1 MLKRINKTILIIC
14 LIFLIGL
21 SLRLIFAPSHNL
33 SSDPFLVIT
42 SAKTL
47 AETGNYLVPEVGYSD
62 LGQYN
67 LPPWPVG
74 FPLLLSTLFKVFG
87 YSEILARLFTIF
99 LTSLVIIFT
108 GVISHLLF
116 KNRYI
121 TWLSTLLVALNPLL
135 VAFSGRIH
143 TQNGAFFFLLASI
156 TFLLLSVV
164 KRDNLGFANPEI
176 ILRDKRRLSCFL
188 LSIFLAG
195 FLLTVRETEAIYG
208 LAFVYILYKA
218 GFSLNKKTFYLILL
232 GIIPFILGYSPSLY
246 YNYMNYGSF
255 ITSTHLY
262 WGGGIPLDIHYLFFG
277 SSGSMGLPGGLVILL
292 STLAYAFPLSFLLFV
307 KKFNGNIRF
316 LLMLFLLSLL
326 PVIFLYG
333 SAVPVGAAPRY
344 ILPLIPIASIIA
356 AYSILNIRKMKKT
369 FYIAIISIVSLQQL
383 FLFSP
388 PPLSFN
394 ISPKIGLAT
403 VYSPVYNIYSYN
415 NFPDHT
421 NAMVEWVKNNTE
433 SNAIIITPSRVSHF
447 YYYAK
452 RDAIHF
458 TAVTA
463 SLTQALESR
472 PVYLVQDHGRTVD
485 PEEMDIFLKS
495 LDSFNLTY
503 KLVDQIPLFSPY
515 IGSTQMR
522 IYRVEK
528 K

>member
-1 MLKRINKTILIIC
+1 MLKRNSKTILIIF

-47 AETGNYLVPEVGYSD
+47 AETGNYLVPEVGYPD
-62 LGQYN
+62 LGQYS
-67 LPPWPVG
+67 LPGWPVG

-87 YSEILARLFTIF
+87 YSEFLARIFTIF
-99 LTSLVIIFT
+99 LASLVIVFT
-108 GVISHLLF
+108 GTIAHLLF
-116 KNRYI
+116 RNKYI
-121 TWLSTLLVALNPLL
+121 TWLSALLVALNPLL

-143 TQNGAFFFLLASI
+143 TQNGAFFFLFASV

-176 ILRDKRRLSCFL
+176 IWRDKRRLSSFL

-208 LAFVYILYKA
+208 LVFVYILYKA
-218 GFSLNKKTFYLILL
+218 GFSLNKKTFYLISLAL
-232 GIIPFILGYSPSLY
+232 IPFILGYCPSLY

-255 ITSTHLY
+255 IASTHLH
-262 WGGGIPLDIHYLFFG
+262 WGGGTLLDIHYLFFG
-277 SSGSMGLPGGLVILL
+277 NTGSMGIPGSLLILL
-292 STLAYAFPLSFLLFV
+292 TSLVYAFPIISLIFIR
-307 KKFNGNIRF
+307 KFNSSTRF
-316 LLMLFLLSLL
+316 LLLIFLLALL

-333 SAVPVGAAPRY
+333 TTPVPTAAPRY
-344 ILPLIPIASIIA
+344 ILPLIPIASIIS
-356 AYSILNIRKMKKT
+356 AYSILNIRKMKKI

-383 FLFSP
+383 FLFFP

-433 SNAIIITPSRVSHF
+433 SDAIIITPSRVSHF
-447 YYYAK
+447 HYYAK

-458 TAVTA
+458 TSVTA
-463 SLTQALESR
+463 SLTQRLESR
-472 PVYLVQDHGRTVD
+472 SVYLVEDHYTSVHS
-485 PEEMDIFLKS
+485 EEMDIFLKS